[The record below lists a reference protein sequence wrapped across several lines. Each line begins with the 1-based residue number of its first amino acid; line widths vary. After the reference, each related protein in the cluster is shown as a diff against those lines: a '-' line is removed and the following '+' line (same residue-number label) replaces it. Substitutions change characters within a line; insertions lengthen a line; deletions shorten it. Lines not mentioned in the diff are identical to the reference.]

1 MAGLKI
7 ENTQE
12 CSWRPTHEADWWE
25 VGSSAFSGQFIKK
38 VGTKAKKRGKGREEG
53 VNPNSSPPPPPLP
66 FLSLS
71 YYYLL
76 SLQLW
81 RKHLERKRLLRR
93 LVLCKQLGS
102 VRLLPISAACSC
114 VSAPKQDCQS
124 FAGHPTRVW
133 LSPSQ
138 TSMVPWCKF
147 IKTLHVFH
155 EICLFGLL
163 FICMWRTKCAE
174 DFGIRQILIKDRG
187 GYSHI
192 RAI

>member
-53 VNPNSSPPPPPLP
+53 VNPNSSPPPPPPPLP

-76 SLQLW
+76 SVQLW

-147 IKTLHVFH
+147 IMNLARLSWNLLIWASFYMHVTD
-155 EICLFGLL
+155 E
-163 FICMWRTKCAE
+163 M
-174 DFGIRQILIKDRG
+174 RG
-187 GYSHI
+187 RLRNS
-192 RAI
+192 ANLD